1 MKKLRKIKIK
11 HQCTE
16 EKSKKIT
23 ISIIIFMII
32 ILFIAGCSIG
42 KSITEII
49 LKSRL
54 EVATPIL
61 EVISNPKIDVTASNN
76 IGEYKFNV
84 VNYKDEKISEVN
96 LRYFIEIKADVD
108 ESIEFHL
115 YKDEKEIPLKNLC
128 SEYMTKKNGI
138 KQEDNYILKIVYNK
152 NNLVNMND
160 ILEKVQIKI
169 HSEQEANM

>member
-16 EKSKKIT
+16 EKSKKIA
-23 ISIIIFMII
+23 ISTIIFMII

-49 LKSRL
+49 IKSRL

-61 EVISNPKIDVTASNN
+61 EVISNPKIDVTAINN
-76 IGEYKFNV
+76 VGEYRFDV
-84 VNYKDEKISEVN
+84 VNYKEEQVSEVN
-96 LRYFIEIKADVD
+96 LRYFIEIKANVD
-108 ESIEFHL
+108 DSVKFYL
-115 YKDEKEIPLKNLC
+115 YKNGQEIKLENLC
-128 SEYMTKKNGI
+128 SDYITSEKGKK
-138 KQEDNYILKIVYNK
+138 QDDNYVLKIVYDK
-152 NNLVNMND
+152 TKSVDMND

-169 HSEQEANM
+169 HSEQEKI